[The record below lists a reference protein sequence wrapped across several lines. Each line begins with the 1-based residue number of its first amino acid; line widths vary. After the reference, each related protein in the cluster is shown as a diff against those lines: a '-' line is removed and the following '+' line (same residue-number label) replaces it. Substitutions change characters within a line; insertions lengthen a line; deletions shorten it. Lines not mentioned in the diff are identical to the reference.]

1 MYGRIF
7 VFYCTLVFAIITG
20 IGDSK
25 RVSFNHRFSLVSG
38 IGAAILFAANAMCST
53 PFSQYG
59 MIQNVQS
66 YSSNPFYNANS
77 ATISA
82 PKIVYASGPALKAGD
97 CERVIMA
104 LVENECASL
113 NRCQSTKL
121 ADIRPNLMVKLS
133 ALPGYNYASSCA
145 GYIDTIFDNYV
156 KNAKTNTIVQP
167 YAVFSGTTTTNTTVL
182 QTPQT
187 NQNVPAW
194 KAEYNERAAELKA
207 LQAQTKTTPD
217 TFIQTDFPKTF
228 DDLSF
233 EERNNIKSQGYEPY
247 KDAQVYTSL
256 NIVPEEKEENSNTG
270 TTTTPSQYASVY
282 KCIQKYGDVETQA
295 TDNLYNTGTSSTE
308 FANAQANL
316 TTAVT
321 NAILSPCYCTQG
333 NSQQTTLLDAMK
345 VTCDTTFANK
355 AKADAVA
362 FVTGVVA
369 SLR

>member
-1 MYGRIF
+1 M
-7 VFYCTLVFAIITG
+7 
-20 IGDSK
+20 
-25 RVSFNHRFSLVSG
+25 SFNHRFSLVSG
-38 IGAAILFAANAMCST
+38 IGAAVLLATSAMCST

-66 YSSNPFYNANS
+66 YSSNPFYNTNS

-82 PKIVYASGPALKAGD
+82 PKIVYASGPALKSGD
-97 CERVIMA
+97 CERIVTA
-104 LVENECASL
+104 LVENECTNL

-133 ALPGYNYASSCA
+133 TLPGYNYASSCA

-156 KNAKTNTIVQP
+156 KNTKNTAVVQP
-167 YAVFSGTTTTNTTVL
+167 YAAFPGSATTTTSVARISQTTS
-182 QTPQT
+182 

-194 KAEYNERAAELKA
+194 KAEYNERAAELKE

-217 TFIQTDFPKTF
+217 TVIQTEFPKTF

-270 TTTTPSQYASVY
+270 TTTIPSQYASVY

-295 TDNLYNTGTSSTE
+295 TDNLYNTGTLSTE

-345 VTCDTTFANK
+345 VTCDTAFANK